1 VLPGRGGTFP
11 VPAAPM
17 PNSRQLRE
25 WLTAYALLLPSF
37 AGLAL
42 FVLWPLVDTGYLS
55 LTNWDFLEE
64 PQFVG
69 LENYRKLISDD
80 VLHQIIANTAVYT
93 LAVVFITLA
102 LALGLALL
110 LNRPMRFRALARTV
124 FFLPVVTTLVAISG
138 LWLFIYTPDFGLMSY
153 LLRLVGQPGQ
163 AWMNNPA
170 TALWAIILM
179 MIWQGLGYD
188 IIILL
193 SGLGNIREDL
203 YEAAALD
210 GATRWSL
217 FRHITLPLLSP
228 TLVFLVVVST
238 IQAFRVFDPVYVMS
252 GGLGGPANSTAT
264 LVFYLYKQAFSNLD
278 GGYAS
283 AIAYLIVG
291 IALALTVVQLN
302 LSKRWVTYQ

>member
-1 VLPGRGGTFP
+1 
-11 VPAAPM
+11 M

-42 FVLWPLVDTGYLS
+42 FVLWPLIDSGYLS

-69 LENYRKLISDD
+69 LKNYQKMLDDD
-80 VLHQIIANTAVYT
+80 VLRQVIANTTVYT
-93 LAVVFITLA
+93 LAVVFITLL
-102 LALGLALL
+102 LALGLAVL

-153 LLRLVGQPGQ
+153 LLRLAGQSGQ
-163 AWMNNPA
+163 AWMNTPA

-210 GATRWSL
+210 GATRWTL

-228 TLVFLVVVST
+228 TLVFLIVVST

-252 GGLGGPANSTAT
+252 GGQGGPANSTAT
-264 LVFYLYKQAFSNLD
+264 LVFYLYRQAFFNVD

-291 IALALTVVQLN
+291 ISLALTVVQLN
-302 LSKRWVTYQ
+302 VSKRWVTYQ

>member
-11 VPAAPM
+11 VSAAPM

-93 LAVVFITLA
+93 MAVVFITLA

>member
-1 VLPGRGGTFP
+1 
-11 VPAAPM
+11 M
-17 PNSRQLRE
+17 PTTRQLRE

-42 FVLWPLVDTGYLS
+42 FVLWPLADTGYLS

-69 LENYRKLISDD
+69 LENYRKLLSDD
-80 VLHQIIANTAVYT
+80 VLHQVIANTAVYT
-93 LAVVFITLA
+93 LAVVFITLV

-170 TALWAIILM
+170 TALWAISLM

-193 SGLGNIREDL
+193 AGLGNIREDL

-210 GATRWSL
+210 GASRWTL

-228 TLVFLVVVST
+228 TLVFLIVVST

>member
-1 VLPGRGGTFP
+1 
-11 VPAAPM
+11 M
-17 PNSRQLRE
+17 RE

-42 FVLWPLVDTGYLS
+42 FVLWPLVDSGYLS
-55 LTNWDFLEE
+55 LTDWDFLEE

-69 LENYRKLISDD
+69 FKNYVKLVNDD
-80 VLHQIIANTAVYT
+80 VLRQVIANTTVYT
-93 LAVVFITLA
+93 LAVVLITLL
-102 LALGLALL
+102 LALGLAVL
-110 LNRPMRFRALARTV
+110 LNRPMRFGALARTV

-138 LWLFIYTPDFGLMSY
+138 LWLFIYTPDFGLMTY
-153 LLRLVGQPGQ
+153 LLRLAGLAGQ
-163 AWMNNPA
+163 AWINTPS

-179 MIWQGLGYD
+179 MVWQGLGYD

-193 SGLGNIREDL
+193 GGLGNIREDL

-210 GATRWSL
+210 GASRWSL
-217 FRHITLPLLSP
+217 FRNITLPLLSP
-228 TLVFLVVVST
+228 TLVFLIIVST

-252 GGLGGPANSTAT
+252 GGQGGPANSTAT
-264 LVFYLYKQAFSNLD
+264 LVFYLYRQAFFNQD

>member
-1 VLPGRGGTFP
+1 
-11 VPAAPM
+11 M
-17 PNSRQLRE
+17 PTTRQLRE

-69 LENYRKLISDD
+69 LENYRKLLSDD
-80 VLHQIIANTAVYT
+80 VLHQVIANTAVYT
-93 LAVVFITLA
+93 LAVVFITLV

-170 TALWAIILM
+170 TALWAISLM

-193 SGLGNIREDL
+193 AGLGNIREDL

-210 GATRWSL
+210 GASRWTL

-291 IALALTVVQLN
+291 IALALTGVQLN

>member
-1 VLPGRGGTFP
+1 
-11 VPAAPM
+11 M
-17 PNSRQLRE
+17 PNRRQLRE

-42 FVLWPLVDTGYLS
+42 FVLWPLIDSGYLS
-55 LTNWDFLEE
+55 LTDWDFFDE
-64 PQFVG
+64 PKFIG
-69 LENYRKLISDD
+69 LKNYQKMLDDD
-80 VLHQIIANTAVYT
+80 VLHHVIANTAIYT
-93 LAVVFITLA
+93 LAVVLITLV
-102 LALGLALL
+102 LALGLAVL
-110 LNRPMRFRALARTV
+110 LNRPMRLRTLARTV

-138 LWLFIYTPDFGLMSY
+138 LWLFIYTPDFGLMTY
-153 LLRLVGQPGQ
+153 LLRLAGQSGQ
-163 AWMNNPA
+163 AWMNQPS

-193 SGLGNIREDL
+193 GGLGNIREDL

-210 GATRWSL
+210 GASRWTL

-228 TLVFLVVVST
+228 TLVFLIIVST

-264 LVFYLYKQAFSNLD
+264 LVFYLYKQAFANLD

-291 IALALTVVQLN
+291 IALALTIIQLN
-302 LSKRWVTYQ
+302 ISKRWVTYQ

>member
-1 VLPGRGGTFP
+1 
-11 VPAAPM
+11 M

-42 FVLWPLVDTGYLS
+42 FVLWPLIDTGYLS

-69 LENYRKLISDD
+69 LENYRKLLSDD
-80 VLHQIIANTAVYT
+80 VLHQVMANTALYT
-93 LAVVFITLA
+93 LAVVFITLV
-102 LALGLALL
+102 LALGLAVL
-110 LNRPMRFRALARTV
+110 LNRPLRFRAPARTI

-138 LWLFIYTPDFGLMSY
+138 LWLFIYTPDFGLMTY

-170 TALWAIILM
+170 TALWAISLM

-217 FRHITLPLLSP
+217 FQHITLPLLSP
-228 TLVFLVVVST
+228 TLVFLIVVST
-238 IQAFRVFDPVYVMS
+238 IQAFRVFDPVYIMS

-264 LVFYLYKQAFSNLD
+264 LVFYLYRQAFSNLD

-291 IALALTVVQLN
+291 IALALTVAQLK

>member
-1 VLPGRGGTFP
+1 
-11 VPAAPM
+11 M
-17 PNSRQLRE
+17 PTTRQLRE

-69 LENYRKLISDD
+69 LENYRKLLSDD
-80 VLHQIIANTAVYT
+80 VLHQVIANTAVYT
-93 LAVVFITLA
+93 LAVVFITLV

-170 TALWAIILM
+170 TALWAISLM

-193 SGLGNIREDL
+193 AGLGNIREDL

-210 GATRWSL
+210 GASRWTL

-228 TLVFLVVVST
+228 TLVFLIVVST

-302 LSKRWVTYQ
+302 VSKRWVTYQ

>member
-1 VLPGRGGTFP
+1 
-11 VPAAPM
+11 M

-42 FVLWPLVDTGYLS
+42 FVLWPLIDTGYLS

-69 LENYRKLISDD
+69 LENYRKLLSDD
-80 VLHQIIANTAVYT
+80 VLHQVMANTALYT
-93 LAVVFITLA
+93 LAVVFITLV
-102 LALGLALL
+102 LALGLAVL
-110 LNRPMRFRALARTV
+110 LNRPLRFRAPARTI

-138 LWLFIYTPDFGLMSY
+138 LWLFIYTPDFGLMTY

-170 TALWAIILM
+170 TALWAISLM

-217 FRHITLPLLSP
+217 FQHITLPLLSP
-228 TLVFLVVVST
+228 TLVFLIVVST

-264 LVFYLYKQAFSNLD
+264 LVFYLYRQAFSNLD

-291 IALALTVVQLN
+291 IALALTVAQLK

>member
-1 VLPGRGGTFP
+1 
-11 VPAAPM
+11 M
-17 PNSRQLRE
+17 PNRRRLRE

-37 AGLAL
+37 AGLAV
-42 FVLWPLVDTGYLS
+42 FVLWPLIDSGYLS

-64 PQFVG
+64 PKFIG
-69 LENYRKLISDD
+69 LTNYQKLLDDD
-80 VLHQIIANTAVYT
+80 VLRQVLANTAIYT
-93 LAVVFITLA
+93 LAVVLITLV
-102 LALGLALL
+102 LALGLAVL
-110 LNRPMRFRALARTV
+110 LNRPMRLRALARTV

-138 LWLFIYTPDFGLMSY
+138 LWLFIYTPDFGLMTY
-153 LLRLVGQPGQ
+153 LLRLIGQPGQ
-163 AWMNNPA
+163 AWMNSPSS
-170 TALWAIILM
+170 ALWAIILM
-179 MIWQGLGYD
+179 MVWQGLGYD

-193 SGLGNIREDL
+193 GGLGNIREDL

-210 GATRWSL
+210 GASRWTL

-228 TLVFLVVVST
+228 TLVFLLIVST

-264 LVFYLYKQAFSNLD
+264 LVFYLYRQAFANQD

-291 IALALTVVQLN
+291 IALVLTVVQLN
-302 LSKRWVTYQ
+302 ISKRWVTYQ

>member
-1 VLPGRGGTFP
+1 MAGVRAFFIDTPS
-11 VPAAPM
+11 M
-17 PNSRQLRE
+17 PNRRLRRE

-37 AGLAL
+37 ASLAV
-42 FVLWPLVDTGYLS
+42 FVLWPLIDSGYLS

-64 PQFVG
+64 PKFIG
-69 LENYRKLISDD
+69 LKNYQKLLDDD
-80 VLHQIIANTAVYT
+80 VLRQVLANTAIYT
-93 LAVVFITLA
+93 LAVVLITLI
-102 LALGLALL
+102 LALGLAVL
-110 LNRPMRFRALARTV
+110 LNRPMRLRALARTV

-138 LWLFIYTPDFGLMSY
+138 LWLFIYTPDFGLMTY
-153 LLRLVGQPGQ
+153 LLRLLGQPGQ
-163 AWMNNPA
+163 AWMNNPS

-179 MIWQGLGYD
+179 MVWQGLGYD

-193 SGLGNIREDL
+193 GGLGNIREDL

-210 GATRWSL
+210 GASRWTL

-228 TLVFLVVVST
+228 TLVFLIIVST

-264 LVFYLYKQAFSNLD
+264 LVFYLYKQAFSNQD

-291 IALALTVVQLN
+291 IALVLTVVQLN
-302 LSKRWVTYQ
+302 VSKRWVTYQ

>member
-1 VLPGRGGTFP
+1 
-11 VPAAPM
+11 M
-17 PNSRQLRE
+17 PNRRRLRE

-37 AGLAL
+37 AGLAV
-42 FVLWPLVDTGYLS
+42 FVLWPLIDSGYLS
-55 LTNWDFLEE
+55 LTDWDFLEA
-64 PQFVG
+64 PKFIG
-69 LENYRKLISDD
+69 LKNYQKLLDDD
-80 VLHQIIANTAVYT
+80 VLRQVLANTAIYT
-93 LAVVFITLA
+93 LAVVLITLV
-102 LALGLALL
+102 LALGLAVL
-110 LNRPMRFRALARTV
+110 LNRPMRLRALARTV

-138 LWLFIYTPDFGLMSY
+138 LWLFIYTPDFGLMTY
-153 LLRLVGQPGQ
+153 LLRLLGQPGQ
-163 AWMNNPA
+163 AWMNSPS

-179 MIWQGLGYD
+179 MVWQGLGYD

-193 SGLGNIREDL
+193 GGLGNIREDL

-210 GATRWSL
+210 GASRWTL

-228 TLVFLVVVST
+228 TLVFLLVVST

-264 LVFYLYKQAFSNLD
+264 LVFYLYRQAFANQD

-291 IALALTVVQLN
+291 IALVLTVVQLN
-302 LSKRWVTYQ
+302 ISKRWVTYQ

>member
-1 VLPGRGGTFP
+1 
-11 VPAAPM
+11 M
-17 PNSRQLRE
+17 PTRRHLRE

-37 AGLAL
+37 AGLAI
-42 FVLWPLVDTGYLS
+42 FVIWPLIYSGYLS
-55 LTNWDFLEE
+55 LTDWDFLE
-64 PQFVG
+64 PP
-69 LENYRKLISDD
+69 KLIGLANYAKMLNDD
-80 VLHQIIANTAVYT
+80 VLHRVIGNTAVYT
-93 LAVVFITLA
+93 LAVVFITLV
-102 LALGLALL
+102 LALGLAVL
-110 LNRPMRFRALARTV
+110 LNRPMRLRALARTV

-138 LWLFIYTPDFGLMSY
+138 LWLFIYTPDFGLMTY
-153 LLRLVGQPGQ
+153 LLRLIGQPGQ
-163 AWMNNPA
+163 AWMNSPS

-193 SGLGNIREDL
+193 GGLGNIREDL

-210 GATRWSL
+210 GASRWTL

-228 TLVFLVVVST
+228 TLVFLLVVST
-238 IQAFRVFDPVYVMS
+238 IQAFRVFDPIFVMS

-264 LVFYLYKQAFSNLD
+264 LVFYLYRQAFANLD

-291 IALALTVVQLN
+291 IALALTIVQLN
-302 LSKRWVTYQ
+302 ISKRWVTYQ